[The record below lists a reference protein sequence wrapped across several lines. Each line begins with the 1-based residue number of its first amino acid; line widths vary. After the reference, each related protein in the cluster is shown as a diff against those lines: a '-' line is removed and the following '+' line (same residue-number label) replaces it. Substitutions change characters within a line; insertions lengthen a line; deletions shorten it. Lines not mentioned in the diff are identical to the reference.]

1 MRLHK
6 RHLSWHGCHGG
17 NCDSVNESLKRSYCE
32 PLTVPARLI
41 CYTQSSRTHQ
51 RQPTRMSVVSYYM
64 ALWQAYID
72 VSSLKFR
79 RSSAKWQDRRIWIF
93 RRGGIRQRPFL
104 RIKMACRHPCD
115 DSGAIKVN
123 FSCTATRNLSTLKK
137 LHRRQIQGD
146 QKFSVHLMVTIRKV
160 TSNVQSDP
168 RQSALTRR
176 TLFSRNAFSTARS
189 KLRMCSVMVIFRS
202 SIAWGLFDYNESG
215 AQRIFDHPI
224 YLSVTTLVGS

>member
-1 MRLHK
+1 
-6 RHLSWHGCHGG
+6 
-17 NCDSVNESLKRSYCE
+17 
-32 PLTVPARLI
+32 
-41 CYTQSSRTHQ
+41 
-51 RQPTRMSVVSYYM
+51 
-64 ALWQAYID
+64 
-72 VSSLKFR
+72 
-79 RSSAKWQDRRIWIF
+79 
-93 RRGGIRQRPFL
+93 
-104 RIKMACRHPCD
+104 MACRHPCD

-215 AQRIFDHPI
+215 AQRIFDHPVLRFYVSMRGRI
-224 YLSVTTLVGS
+224 NCVRSPATGAGNVSEHRLMSPVGTVREVVCT